1 MLEQHLAFTLIP
13 ILAGWKDFM
22 TEVFEAGVKMNEV
35 TQNQIFRQAAIEPV
49 TKELKAL
56 NARNEAMLQVLQLI
70 LVEMRKHESSTFVG

>member
-1 MLEQHLAFTLIP
+1 
-13 ILAGWKDFM
+13 M